1 VSLTALV
8 LYLSPALGISTVYQE
23 TAQHRENV
31 RLQLNEMITAVVA
44 FDITVLIGSFMRWRY
59 VWLAAAVPF
68 AIAVL
73 VLVFGALGTA

>member
-1 VSLTALV
+1 
-8 LYLSPALGISTVYQE
+8 
-23 TAQHRENV
+23 
-31 RLQLNEMITAVVA
+31 LQLNEMITAVVA